1 MKTWIVTYKQNGETL
16 NKTVKAS
23 CIIEAIAKSFVVQS
37 SIMGC
42 VLDVDPYKY
51 IASDTSIY
59 QFNNLHELGRGMEVG
74 ELIVISCGR
83 A

>member
-1 MKTWIVTYKQNGETL
+1 MKTWIVTYKQNGETF
-16 NKTVKAS
+16 NKVVSAS
-23 CIIEAIAKSFVVQS
+23 CIIEAVAKSGIVQS
-37 SIMGC
+37 NIIGC
-42 VLDVDPYKY
+42 ILDVDPYKY

-59 QFNNLHELGRGMEVG
+59 QFNNLHGLGRGMEVG